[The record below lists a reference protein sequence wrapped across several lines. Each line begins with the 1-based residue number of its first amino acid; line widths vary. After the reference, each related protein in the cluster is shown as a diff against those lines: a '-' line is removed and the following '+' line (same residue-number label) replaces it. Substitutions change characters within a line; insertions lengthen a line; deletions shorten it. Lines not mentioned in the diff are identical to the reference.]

1 MGSKNSKEGIFTR
14 FNEYIKRVSRVGRW
28 DNIKDCAVYVSV
40 TVYFATFA
48 ADLICYLFFCI
59 LSGFDPLLYVGDMN
73 RIQAAFLFAIILH
86 FLITSTVITIVLVK
100 LYDYIIMQPVKSLL
114 MQMKNVNRGDM
125 TDYILSGRLSKPF
138 VSVGREETWVDMVQS
153 YVDTASADKYIDEL
167 TGCFNRKYFTQ
178 VLVNYMRTQF
188 LANPITGAPKTYNTD
203 VFAVF
208 LIDIDH
214 FKQVNDDFGHAAGDE
229 VLRQVGRVLRSLLAE
244 DGVVIRNG
252 GEEFLIIV
260 SAKFPYDFSRTAKMI
275 NNAFRNNISIH
286 SDVTGETRVITCSV
300 GFVSYPLYDSAEV
313 LSLQNHVDLADQ
325 AMYLSKIGGR
335 DTWYELVANKRPP
348 KNFDL
353 TKFCSDPDY
362 GVIKGYLTV
371 RKPN

>member
-1 MGSKNSKEGIFTR
+1 MGKSKEKQGIFTR
-14 FNEYIKRVSRVGRW
+14 FNEYIKRVSRVGKW
-28 DNIKDCAVYVSV
+28 DNIKDCAVYVGV
-40 TVYFATFA
+40 TIYFATFA
-48 ADLICYLFFCI
+48 VDLIIYLFFCI
-59 LSGFDPLLYVGDMN
+59 LSGFDPLLVVSDMD
-73 RIQAAFLFAIILH
+73 RIQLAFFFAVILH
-86 FLITSTVITIVLVK
+86 FIVSSTMFTIILVK
-100 LYDYIIMQPVKSLL
+100 LYDHIIMQPVKSLL
-114 MQMKNVNRGDM
+114 MQMRNVNKGDM

-138 VSVGREETWVDMVQS
+138 ASIGNEETWVDMVQS
-153 YVDTASADKYIDEL
+153 YVDTASAEKYIDEL

-188 LANPITGAPKTYNTD
+188 LANPITNAPKTYNTD

-214 FKQVNDDFGHAAGDE
+214 FKLVNDDFGHAAGDE
-229 VLRQVGRVLRSLLAE
+229 VLRQVGKVLKKLLAE

-260 SAKFPYDFSRTAKMI
+260 SAKFPYDFSRTANMI
-275 NNAFRNNISIH
+275 NKAFRDNISIH
-286 SDVTGETRVITCSV
+286 SDVTGETRKITCSV
-300 GFVSYPLYDSAEV
+300 GYVSYPLYDSAEI

-335 DTWYELVANKRPP
+335 DTWHELVANKRPP

-371 RKPN
+371 RKPK